1 MKLERDIEE
10 TDAKISD
17 EKTKLKHE
25 KIKLQVELGPLK

>member
-17 EKTKLKHE
+17 EKTKLKQE
-25 KIKLQVELGPLK
+25 KVKLL